1 MQHIHY
7 SDWGRVLK
15 IYLGFR
21 IYFCHIPTLLIP
33 LLTTAFRWQEQ
44 AQATDWRAT
53 LQTNQKGIH
62 KTDKRLN
69 AILDFLGGEHQ
80 LCKYK

>member
-1 MQHIHY
+1 MG
-7 SDWGRVLK
+7 SGDPWGSALHRWPLP
-15 IYLGFR
+15 
-21 IYFCHIPTLLIP
+21 PTLLIP
-33 LLTTAFRWQEQ
+33 LLTTAFRCQEQ

-62 KTDKRLN
+62 KTDKRVN
-69 AILDFLGGEHQ
+69 AILNFLGGEHQ